1 MSHIVEGV
9 KRLVKTLRLTRPE
22 PAGRLDES
30 PTDSLFNF
38 NVDILSTLKSL
49 ISRPRPA
56 PRYPAAHRLPYIFH
70 MGAIFKTWNFQLY
83 EKLKRTTGRR
93 E

>member
-38 NVDILSTLKSL
+38 NVDIYTEIIDKPTASSPQIPRGPSVTLH
-49 ISRPRPA
+49 IS
-56 PRYPAAHRLPYIFH
+56 YGSYF
-70 MGAIFKTWNFQLY
+70 
-83 EKLKRTTGRR
+83 
-93 E
+93 